1 MLGGKRTA
9 EEVGVL
15 RGTRWP
21 GVGVGLW
28 ASPRMSKI
36 LEYMSQGRL
45 AACRMESQVCGAA
58 GAVAFPLCAAELED
72 GNAAFLLML
81 HPLPSLGVQRQPAL
95 GAICSSNILA
105 GI

>member
-21 GVGVGLW
+21 QGRVGLW
-28 ASPRMSKI
+28 ASPWMSKI
-36 LEYMSQGRL
+36 LEYTSRGWL

-58 GAVAFPLCAAELED
+58 GAVAFPRCAAELED
-72 GNAAFLLML
+72 GNTAFLLML
-81 HPLPSLGVQRQPAL
+81 HPLPSLGVQHQPAL